1 MGAVSAVAS
10 CTAGDVAVT
19 EYVPRY
25 AAVAS
30 VAAGHGDTAGFAVF
44 PGAAGEIAT
53 GIHNLICAVA
63 AGRGGAEGG
72 GIAAGDASGAGATLP
87 ARAAVAE
94 QVGVATVAPLPGVA
108 AVDTGD
114 ARPAVPAG
122 PTVAG

>member
-44 PGAAGEIAT
+44 P
-53 GIHNLICAVA
+53 
-63 AGRGGAEGG
+63 
-72 GIAAGDASGAGATLP
+72 
-87 ARAAVAE
+87 
-94 QVGVATVAPLPGVA
+94 APPVRLLLVFII
-108 AVDTGD
+108 
-114 ARPAVPAG
+114 
-122 PTVAG
+122 